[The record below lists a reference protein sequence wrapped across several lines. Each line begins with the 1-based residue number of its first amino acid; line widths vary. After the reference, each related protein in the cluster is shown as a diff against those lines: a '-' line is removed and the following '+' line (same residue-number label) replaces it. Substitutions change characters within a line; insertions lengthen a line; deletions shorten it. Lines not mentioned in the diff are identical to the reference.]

1 MFQCIETRFLVFK
14 KTKGYP
20 TQATIFSCSANYT
33 VIFVR
38 LVEITIIV
46 ICNRSWTYAC
56 DPFDVCYVQF
66 KSLIII

>member
-46 ICNRSWTYAC
+46 IAPGPMHVIHSM
-56 DPFDVCYVQF
+56 YVM
-66 KSLIII
+66 SNLNL